1 MTQTADTARLPVF
14 LHTTIEKKQINVF
27 FTNRTAQPFQ
37 GFVRY
42 RIERADG
49 RTRGNLRDEVK
60 VPASTTVRLIFFDR
74 RELHERKERLC
85 IELFDEGGVCLQRT
99 TAQGKGLR
107 QPKLCDPKLDTAVF
121 LRAGRVFVS
130 VRAACYAENVT
141 LSCGGYRFSENGF
154 SLFAGEEKTVELL
167 GAKAD
172 FAGEVT
178 ANSAFD
184 RR

>member
-1 MTQTADTARLPVF
+1 MTQTADTAKMPVF

-85 IELFDEGGVCLQRT
+85 IELFDEGGVDR
-99 TAQGKGLR
+99 
-107 QPKLCDPKLDTAVF
+107 
-121 LRAGRVFVS
+121 S
-130 VRAACYAENVT
+130 I
-141 LSCGGYRFSENGF
+141 
-154 SLFAGEEKTVELL
+154 KT
-167 GAKAD
+167 
-172 FAGEVT
+172 
-178 ANSAFD
+178 
-184 RR
+184 

>member
-1 MTQTADTARLPVF
+1 MTQTADTAKMPVF
-14 LHTTIEKKQINVF
+14 LHTTIEKKQILIF
-27 FTNRTAQPFQ
+27 LTNRSPQPFQ
-37 GFVRY
+37 GTVRY
-42 RIERADG
+42 CVEGVDG
-49 RTRGNLRDEVK
+49 RVRGAMADEVK
-60 VPASTTVRLIFFDR
+60 APAASTVQLIFFDR
-74 RELHERKERLC
+74 RELHEKKELLRM
-85 IELFDEGGVCLQRT
+85 ELYDETGVCLQRT

-178 ANSAFD
+178 AKSAFD